1 MACWYSTF
9 TNSVRVLKYSSPNSS
24 FKTAFHDGSIFTST
38 SSRDSC
44 HREVVWEFMR
54 TLYQASSSSSF
65 CAGLERPET
74 IVHSCHSYDFVN
86 WLIPTLQGVYPAGRN
101 TLPAH
106 LPAPRLRQA
115 GKRECFPPISDSS
128 ARKCKRVLLHFARP
142 TSPVNKWLLKLGL
155 DSENYSRYAP

>member
-1 MACWYSTF
+1 MIACWYSPL
-9 TNSVRVLKYSSPNSS
+9 TNSVSALKYSLPNSS
-24 FKTAFHDGSIFTST
+24 FKTSFHDGSIFTST
-38 SSRDSC
+38 SFCGFSQSPVC
-44 HREVVWEFMR
+44 AFMP
-54 TLYQASSSSSF
+54 TLYQVLSSSSF

-155 DSENYSRYAP
+155 DSENYSR